1 MKKVIAIL
9 LISIYPLIAESLTV
23 LNNRENSKV
32 FLNGVSIGRGDISN
46 FEIEPGE
53 YVLSIKV
60 NNNVTYKETVVI
72 GVGDKQVVDTNEF
85 VGIKKGTSSVID
97 YGAKQIEEQR
107 LRKATRGY
115 IGFGGLFGGIGSGVS
130 IKVHPIDRLAMQ
142 VTGWATKT
150 GGENHSNVRYRLLYE
165 FEETLLSKDSL
176 SIIYIGVGGANKSNK
191 FDEGAVI
198 EYDQIKYKNQS
209 SIEAIVGV
217 ELSFGSQ
224 FYWNLEVS
232 LAKTDRK
239 HEAYGYNV
247 SSTEDMETLVSFGGH
262 FYFN

>member
-115 IGFGGLFGGIGSGVS
+115 IGFGGFLEALDQALALRSTPLIDWQCKSQDGRQKQVARTTQTCVTDFFTNLKKRCFRKIVCPLF
-130 IKVHPIDRLAMQ
+130 
-142 VTGWATKT
+142 
-150 GGENHSNVRYRLLYE
+150 
-165 FEETLLSKDSL
+165 TLGLVAL
-176 SIIYIGVGGANKSNK
+176 IN
-191 FDEGAVI
+191 
-198 EYDQIKYKNQS
+198 QI
-209 SIEAIVGV
+209 
-217 ELSFGSQ
+217 
-224 FYWNLEVS
+224 NLMK
-232 LAKTDRK
+232 AQ
-239 HEAYGYNV
+239 
-247 SSTEDMETLVSFGGH
+247 
-262 FYFN
+262 